1 MKRSVLNIASLV
13 LIFALLLGLT
23 ACGGGLKGTYTAL
36 GITLTFKGDRFEAT
50 KGESSGSGTYR
61 IEESDGGDRIYFTF
75 EEGEGTYQSDFSSIL
90 IAENGVSFEK
100 GEGYIRIAG
109 IPFAAKE

>member
-13 LIFALLLGLT
+13 LILALLLGLT

-36 GITLTFKGDRFEAT
+36 GITLTFDGDRFEVT

-61 IEESDGGDRIYFTF
+61 IEEGEGGSRIYFTF
-75 EEGEGTYQSDFSSIL
+75 EEGTGTYQSDFSSIL
-90 IAENGVSFEK
+90 VAENGVSFEK
-100 GEGYIRIAG
+100 QDGYIRIAG
-109 IPFAAKE
+109 IPFAEKK